1 MITLKMI
8 TRLHRFVLCYNRPQS
23 KLREGN
29 VFTGMCLLTG
39 GGYDRFQVL
48 PDGGGIPC
56 TRSLLQRV
64 YQGIRGGYTRGGV
77 SIPEDRGAG
86 IPGVGIPG
94 HGLVY
99 QGQVY
104 QEWGW
109 IYPGVGISGAGGGY
123 DLVYPLIPTP
133 SQWY

>member
-8 TRLHRFVLCYNRPQS
+8 TRLHRFVPCYYRPQT

-29 VFTGMCLLTG
+29 AFTGTCLLTG
-39 GGYDRFQVL
+39 VAMIGSRFFQTGWYPLYQV
-48 PDGGGIPC
+48 PSAEGIPGG
-56 TRSLLQRV
+56 QEWV
-64 YQGIRGGYTRGGV
+64 HQGWGEYTRGWGV
-77 SIPEDRGAG
+77 AG

-109 IYPGVGISGAGGGY
+109 IYLGVGITGAGGGY

>member
-8 TRLHRFVLCYNRPQS
+8 TRLHRFILCYYRPQT

-39 GGYDRFQVL
+39 AGYDWFQVL

-64 YQGIRGGYTRGGV
+64 YQGVRGGYTRGGV
-77 SIPEDRGAG
+77 SIPEDGG
-86 IPGVGIPG
+86 QVYQG
-94 HGLVY
+94 HELVY

-104 QEWGW
+104 QE
-109 IYPGVGISGAGGGY
+109 
-123 DLVYPLIPTP
+123 
-133 SQWY
+133 